1 MNPYTIIRRPLLT
14 EKTSRA
20 KEAIN
25 AYAFEVDARA
35 NKLQI
40 KEAIETIFKVTV
52 LRVNTVTL
60 PGKSRRFGAHQT
72 EKRSWRKAIAT
83 LKAGDRIEVYE
94 GV

>member
-20 KEAIN
+20 KETIN
-25 AYAFEVDARA
+25 AYAFEVDSRA
-35 NKLQI
+35 NKLEI

-72 EKRSWRKAIAT
+72 LKRSWRKAIAT

>member
-14 EKTSRA
+14 EKTNRA

-52 LRVNTVTL
+52 LRVNTTTV
-60 PGKSRRFGAHQT
+60 PGKSRRFGAHVT
-72 EKRSWRKAIAT
+72 PKRNWRKAIAT